1 MKFKL
6 INPKKSVTDPCVVQC
21 PDYCPSGYFIATWDG
36 DKWETDLGDDI
47 TEWVVGWLL
56 IK

>member
-6 INPKKSVTDPCVVQC
+6 INPKKSVTDPCIVQC